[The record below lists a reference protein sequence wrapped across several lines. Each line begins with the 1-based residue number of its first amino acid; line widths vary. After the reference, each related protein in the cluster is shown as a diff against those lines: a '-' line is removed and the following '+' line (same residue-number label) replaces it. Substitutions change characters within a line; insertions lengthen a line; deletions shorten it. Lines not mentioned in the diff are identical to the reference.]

1 MSRSPSLRRLA
12 LVVLLLLGAA
22 GTATVLSGRWARAE
36 ASAVR
41 PSEAEVLELD
51 LTFFEARVARD
62 TFAARDH
69 AQLARLHLQRAP
81 IGGTEGADLA
91 QAETHARRSLALRTA
106 HNGEALHVLASTL
119 MGSHRFAEAHDVAER
134 LLAMDSTSWGARAL
148 LGEIE
153 LELGTYR
160 EAARMFGSLLTEREE
175 LGIAPRYAR
184 WEEIR
189 GRPAEARRLLRRAL
203 TDASTRQG
211 MPRSQLAW
219 FHWRLGDLALR
230 HGRPD
235 EAESELKAGLALAPE
250 DHRLLDGM
258 ARVALARGRWREAI
272 DYGERASAST
282 LDPATLGLLSVSWE
296 MLGDS
301 ARSVEYERAM
311 SAVVRQ
317 QPTGLDRQWA
327 MLQLDRGREIPAMLA
342 KAREEIRT
350 RRDVF
355 AWDLLGWALY
365 RSGDIREALGASANA
380 LAMGTRDASLHFHAG
395 MIAAAAGDSAL
406 ARRRLNEAF
415 EINPRWHPTQPDE
428 ARAVL
433 DPPGGSSARLD

>member
-1 MSRSPSLRRLA
+1 LSRSPSLRRLA
-12 LVVLLLLGAA
+12 LVVSLLGAA
-22 GTATVLSGRWARAE
+22 GAATVLSCRWARAE
-36 ASAVR
+36 AAAVR

-51 LTFFEARVARD
+51 LAFFEARVARD
-62 TFAARDH
+62 SFAARDH

-81 IGGTEGADLA
+81 IGRTEGADLA
-91 QAETHARRSLALRTA
+91 QAESHARRSLALRTA

-134 LLAMDSTSWGARAL
+134 LLAMDSTSRGARAL

-189 GRPAEARRLLRRAL
+189 GRPMEARRLLRRAL

-230 HGRPD
+230 HGQPD
-235 EAESELKAGLALAPE
+235 EAERELKAGLALAPE

-301 ARSVEYERAM
+301 TRSVEYEHAM
-311 SAVVRQ
+311 DAAVAQ
-317 QPTGLDRQWA
+317 QPTGLNRQWA
-327 MLQLDRGREIPAMLA
+327 MLQLDRGRNVAGVLA
-342 KAREEIRT
+342 KARDEINA
-350 RRDVF
+350 RRDIF
-355 AWDLLGWALY
+355 AWDLLAWALY
-365 RSGDIREALGASANA
+365 RSGDVREALDASARA
-380 LAMGTRDASLHFHAG
+380 LAMSTRDASLLFHAG
-395 MIAAAAGDSAL
+395 MIAAAAGDTPL
-406 ARRRLNEAF
+406 AHRRLQEAL
-415 EINPRWHPTQPDE
+415 EINPRWHPSEPDE

-433 DPPGGSSARLD
+433 NTPVRSSARVD

>member
-1 MSRSPSLRRLA
+1 MSRSSSLRRLA
-12 LVVLLLLGAA
+12 LVVLLLGAA
-22 GTATVLSGRWARAE
+22 GAATVLSGSWARAE

-41 PSEAEVLELD
+41 PSEAEVLQLD
-51 LTFFEARVARD
+51 LAFFEARAARD
-62 TFAARDH
+62 SFAARDH

-91 QAETHARRSLALRTA
+91 QAESHARRSLALRTA

-134 LLAMDSTSWGARAL
+134 LLAVDSTSRGARAL

-160 EAARMFGSLLTEREE
+160 EAARMFGSLFTEREE

-235 EAESELKAGLALAPE
+235 EAERELKAGLALAPE

-258 ARVALARGRWREAI
+258 ARVALARDRWREAI

-296 MLGDS
+296 MLDDS
-301 ARSVEYERAM
+301 ARSAEYEHAM
-311 SAVVRQ
+311 DAAVAQ
-317 QPTGLDRQWA
+317 QPTGLNRQWA
-327 MLQLDRGREIPAMLA
+327 MLRLDRGRDVASVLA
-342 KAREEIRT
+342 KARDEVRARQDIY
-350 RRDVF
+350 
-355 AWDLLGWALY
+355 AWDLLAWALY
-365 RSGDIREALGASANA
+365 RSGDVREALDASARA
-380 LAMGTRDASLHFHAG
+380 LAMNTRDASLFFHAG
-395 MIAAAAGDSAL
+395 MIAAAAGDTTL
-406 ARRRLNEAF
+406 AGRRLREAL
-415 EINPRWHPTQPDE
+415 EINPRWHPSQPDQ

-433 DPPGGSSARLD
+433 NTPVRSSSRVD

>member
-12 LVVLLLLGAA
+12 LVVLLLGAA

-51 LTFFEARVARD
+51 LAFFEARVARD
-62 TFAARDH
+62 SFAARDH

-134 LLAMDSTSWGARAL
+134 LLAVDSTSRGARAL

-160 EAARMFGSLLTEREE
+160 EAARMFGSLFTEREE

-189 GRPAEARRLLRRAL
+189 GRPMEARRLLRRAL
-203 TDASTRQG
+203 TEASTRQG

-296 MLGDS
+296 MLDDS
-301 ARSVEYERAM
+301 ARSAEYEHAM
-311 SAVVRQ
+311 DAAVAQ
-317 QPTGLDRQWA
+317 QPTGLNRQWA
-327 MLQLDRGREIPAMLA
+327 MLRLDRGRDVASVLA
-342 KAREEIRT
+342 KARDEVRARQDIY
-350 RRDVF
+350 
-355 AWDLLGWALY
+355 AWDLLAWALY
-365 RSGDIREALGASANA
+365 RSGDVREALDASARA
-380 LAMGTRDASLHFHAG
+380 LAMNTRDASLHFPAG
-395 MIAAAAGDSAL
+395 MIAAAAGDTTL
-406 ARRRLNEAF
+406 AGRRLREAL
-415 EINPRWHPTQPDE
+415 EINPRWHPSQPDQ

-433 DPPGGSSARLD
+433 NTPVRSSSRVD

>member
-1 MSRSPSLRRLA
+1 M
-12 LVVLLLLGAA
+12 VLLLGAA
-22 GTATVLSGRWARAE
+22 GAATGLSGRWARAE
-36 ASAVR
+36 AAAVR

-51 LTFFEARVARD
+51 LAFFEARAARD
-62 TFAARDH
+62 SFAARDY

-119 MGSHRFAEAHDVAER
+119 MGSHRFAEAHDVADR
-134 LLAMDSTSWGARAL
+134 LLAMDSTSRGARAL

-153 LELGTYR
+153 LELGRYR
-160 EAARMFGSLLTEREE
+160 EAARTFGSLLTVREE

-203 TDASTRQG
+203 NDAATRQG

-272 DYGERASAST
+272 DYGERASART
-282 LDPATLGLLSVSWE
+282 LDPATLGLLSLSWE
-296 MLGDS
+296 MVGDG
-301 ARSVEYERAM
+301 ARSAEYEHAM
-311 SAVVRQ
+311 DAAVAQ
-317 QPTGLDRQWA
+317 QPTGLNRQWA
-327 MLQLDRGREIPAMLA
+327 MLRLDRGRDLAAVLA
-342 KAREEIRT
+342 KARDEVRA
-350 RRDVF
+350 RRDVY
-355 AWDLLGWALY
+355 AWDLLAWALY
-365 RSGDIREALGASANA
+365 RSGDVREALDASARA
-380 LAMGTRDASLHFHAG
+380 LAMNTRDASLFFHAG
-395 MIAAAAGDSAL
+395 MIAAAAGDTTL
-406 ARRRLNEAF
+406 AVRRLREAL
-415 EINPRWHPTQPDE
+415 EINPRWHPSQSDQ

-433 DPPGGSSARLD
+433 NTPVRSSARVD